1 MLDKK
6 LLLGKNVADSITKE
20 VVKDVE
26 DLKSKGINPTIAM
39 LKVGNREEDAAYQRA
54 ASSRCSKC
62 GIDIKL
68 IELDENCSEEEY
80 IKALNSLNTDESI
93 HGILCFRPLAKQ
105 IREEIVADTIN
116 PMKDID
122 CFSPINMAKL
132 ISNDNTGYAPCTAK
146 AVIEI
151 LDFYDINIKSENIS
165 VLGRSLVVGKPLA
178 LLLMNRDATVR
189 VCHSKTKD
197 IEKIASDS
205 DILISCM
212 GRAKML
218 DSRFVKED
226 AVLIDVGINFD
237 EEGNMCGDVDF
248 DSVIDKVDKITPV
261 PRGVGSVTTS
271 VLVKHLVKACK
282 SLNNLQ

>member
-1 MLDKK
+1 
-6 LLLGKNVADSITKE
+6 
-20 VVKDVE
+20 
-26 DLKSKGINPTIAM
+26 
-39 LKVGNREEDAAYQRA
+39 
-54 ASSRCSKC
+54 
-62 GIDIKL
+62 
-68 IELDENCSEEEY
+68 
-80 IKALNSLNTDESI
+80 
-93 HGILCFRPLAKQ
+93 
-105 IREEIVADTIN
+105 
-116 PMKDID
+116 MKDID

-212 GRAKML
+212 GRAKMV